1 MDKDMI
7 EFYLNEIKKSKTKRE
22 ARAYGI
28 IVKHILEEYE
38 SIYPE
43 EIKKYKKELGSL
55 LLDKVIQ

>member
-1 MDKDMI
+1 MI

-55 LLDKVIQ
+55 LLYKVIQ